1 MRPLKAKMAAILIW
15 MIIFIG
21 VSLPVVQAWDNCP
34 FGFEDEE
41 YPGSCWRY
49 TDTNDDGICDLSQEN
64 PEGTTSGV
72 TDNKSNSTP
81 GFDIGLLVVAV
92 IVALAL
98 MGKNLLRRSI

>member
-1 MRPLKAKMAAILIW
+1 MKLQKIRITVVIISMV
-15 MIIFIG
+15 IFIG
-21 VSLPVVQAWDNCP
+21 VSLPAVQAWDNCP

-49 TDTNDDGICDLSQEN
+49 TDTNGDGICDLSQEN

-72 TDNKSNSTP
+72 TDNNNNSTP
-81 GFDIGLLVVAV
+81 GFDIGILVVAG

-98 MGKNLLRRSI
+98 MGKKLLRRSI